1 MTIGVK
7 LRDNIPITAGP
18 GHYSPERSV
27 SATKAG
33 SRKVDFA

>member
-18 GHYSPERSV
+18 GYYSPERSE
-27 SATKAG
+27 SATKAE
-33 SRKVDFA
+33 SRKVNFA